1 MAASA
6 IKRRFS
12 RRLGTI
18 ALCIVSLA
26 GASAHVVAQAAQQSS
41 AQASADVPAVPDTAA
56 ENGSSASDINTS
68 TPDGTIRTLANNILH
83 TLKTDPRIK
92 AGDIT
97 HITEVVNDNLLPYM
111 DFAKTTRLAMG
122 PGWRSATPDQRRELV
137 KQFELLLI
145 HTYAGAT
152 AKVGDQTVS
161 VKPVRAAP
169 DATDVVVRT
178 QVMSQGKAYPV
189 DYRLEK
195 TAQGWKIYDVNV
207 LGAWLIQAYR
217 QQFSSEIQQ
226 RGVAGL
232 ISTLQSR
239 NQQLAAANAAG
250 REDAAPKQ

>member
-6 IKRRFS
+6 MDVTFS
-12 RRLGTI
+12 RRLGAMMI
-18 ALCIVSLA
+18 CVFSLTGFSA
-26 GASAHVVAQAAQQSS
+26 QVFAQSSPSVAASGESATLSGSGAS
-41 AQASADVPAVPDTAA
+41 DV
-56 ENGSSASDINTS
+56 NTS

-92 AGDIT
+92 AGDMTRIT
-97 HITEVVNDNLLPYM
+97 QVVNDSLLPYM

-122 PGWRSATPDQRRELV
+122 PGWRSASPEQRNELV

-161 VKPVRAAP
+161 VKPVRAAS

-232 ISTLQSR
+232 ISTLQAR

-250 REDAAPKQ
+250 REDAAPVR

>member
-1 MAASA
+1 MVASA
-6 IKRRFS
+6 MNARILR
-12 RRLGTI
+12 TI
-18 ALCIVSLA
+18 STLTLCALTFA
-26 GASAHVVAQAAQQSS
+26 GASAHVFAQSS
-41 AQASADVPAVPDTAA
+41 ST
-56 ENGSSASDINTS
+56 SASTSSPTSSGTGDAAPISGTGPKDVNTS
-68 TPDGTIRTLANNILH
+68 TPDGTIRTLANSILE
-83 TLKTDPRIK
+83 TLKTDPRVK
-92 AGDIT
+92 AGDMT
-97 HITEVVNDNLLPYM
+97 HITQVVNDNLLPYM

-122 PGWRSATPDQRRELV
+122 PGWRSATPEQRDELV

-161 VKPVRAAP
+161 VKSARAAP

-217 QQFSSEIQQ
+217 QQFSTEIQQ
-226 RGVAGL
+226 RGVPGL
-232 ISTLQSR
+232 ISTLQAR

-250 REDAAPKQ
+250 REDAAPAR